1 MRKLDP
7 AAVKQYRETMECG
20 IVEAK
25 RALMREILFEA
36 VEKAKTP
43 KDFREILEKLVD
55 IAA

>member
-1 MRKLDP
+1 
-7 AAVKQYRETMECG
+7 MECG

-36 VEKAKTP
+36 VEKAKTLE
-43 KDFREILEKLVD
+43 DFREILKELVD